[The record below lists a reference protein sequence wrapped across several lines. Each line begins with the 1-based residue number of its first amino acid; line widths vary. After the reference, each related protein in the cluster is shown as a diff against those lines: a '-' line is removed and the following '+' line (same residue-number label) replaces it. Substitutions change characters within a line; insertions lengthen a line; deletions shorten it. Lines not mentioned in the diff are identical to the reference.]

1 MRPMATL
8 SGTFTQTFDL
18 PTDVATAQAHFANP
32 ATIAA
37 NFGPLQPVV
46 SRMVAAEMKA
56 YVTRMIAA
64 LD

>member
-46 SRMVAAEMKA
+46 SRM
-56 YVTRMIAA
+56 IAA